1 MRRLRTTSYV
11 SASVVAVVLATS
23 TQIWAIGGVGGIGSA
38 SSFGGEMQFRTAG
51 VDGRVVCTRCRLAE
65 VQIAQPDLIGL
76 YELQH
81 RQGQVVMQLVRSL
94 DANDAAWWTDIAGPS
109 NTLAVRTPDHVFAQL
124 MAEENLNRQVA
135 IRGLLRTN
143 RTYDI
148 ASVTFLDEGRQPLR
162 TGHAPT
168 AADRAEAAALRAE
181 RAATEAEGAANN
193 LEETARTREA
203 QFDHQVQK

>member
-1 MRRLRTTSYV
+1 MSYV

-23 TQIWAIGGVGGIGSA
+23 SQIWAIGAVGGGGFGGIGSA

-65 VQIAQPDLIGL
+65 VRSAQPDLIGL
-76 YELQH
+76 YEFQH

-94 DANDAAWWTDIAGPS
+94 DANDAAWWMDIAGPT
-109 NTLAVRTPDHVFAQL
+109 NTLSVRTPDHVFAQL

-143 RTYDI
+143 RTYDVV
-148 ASVTFLDEGRQPLR
+148 SVTFLDEGRQPLR
-162 TGHAPT
+162 TGQAPT
-168 AADRAEAAALRAE
+168 AADRAEAAARRAE
-181 RAATEAEGAANN
+181 KAATEAEGAANN
-193 LEETARTREA
+193 SEATARTGEA
-203 QFDHQVQK
+203 QLDNQVQK